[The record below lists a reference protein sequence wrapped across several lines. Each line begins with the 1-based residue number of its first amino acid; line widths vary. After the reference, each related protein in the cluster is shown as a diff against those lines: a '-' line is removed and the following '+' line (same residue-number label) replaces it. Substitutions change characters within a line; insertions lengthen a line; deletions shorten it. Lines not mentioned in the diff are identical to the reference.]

1 MILFSHP
8 LAEVRPSEA
17 LHQVDQ
23 LSSTIFWRL
32 RISSLCFLC
41 IILCLQEID
50 LRTQDDGNLSLQI
63 QPLISVVFPSC
74 PDKVPWEECVEA
86 AGVIFYYLPWWVVFA
101 TLFCREPQYHVH
113 FHWAVTEQIIHSAL
127 KKRSVPCWPVNLDPV
142 SANSKA
148 AIGMDLSNSSWNDVC
163 PMQSLD
169 VVLFLSSAKL
179 CEEWKK
185 KKKKRRRYR
194 KGQYEKVILI
204 IVKDFFTLFVVT
216 PYFTIVFLHL

>member
-101 TLFCREPQYHVH
+101 SLFCREPQYHVH

-163 PMQSLD
+163 PMQSQ
-169 VVLFLSSAKL
+169 SRNGKI
-179 CEEWKK
+179 KK
-185 KKKKRRRYR
+185 KKTLQEGPVR
-194 KGQYEKVILI
+194 KSYLDYSEG
-204 IVKDFFTLFVVT
+204 LFHSLCCYSIFHYCL
-216 PYFTIVFLHL
+216 PK